1 MSIARYKV
9 KGLDAQV
16 IGDILLRLLP
26 VCGIVGI
33 TLPLV
38 IGQPNL
44 TTLGLYLGIP
54 MILAPIIYTRYQNV
68 SFKLVQLENRKFYPF
83 IIIYLLS
90 FTASLILLYT
100 HDVRPYL
107 YYLAITIIVTIILLE
122 ILHFNHSSKK
132 STIILLQ
139 IMAVVLNLT
148 WGVTLNYHYFIARTD
163 PLAHAW
169 LITNLLDSGYVTDIF
184 GIYEAFPLWHILVS
198 SLYQVLNLSIP
209 PHKLMFFTNGLIYS
223 FAIPVIYLISSKIF
237 KNEKIPL
244 LSALFLCIYPDF
256 IFYGMSSIAR
266 SVVTFLMFVLILLL
280 LGRTNKSKILLILI
294 VAFALIAYHTAS
306 MPFILAIL
314 LSIYIMQYILAA
326 KSEDQVVT
334 PYIFALIGVMTL
346 VYWIYQ
352 SVDIFQTL
360 ASNIKIEA
368 PEGTLTQSIVVT
380 PLNEVFNYLQ
390 FTPLLLFVILG
401 CTWALAYR
409 KIGTPGKIFCFSGL
423 LLAGVAFPGPALLI
437 NKLAR
442 NLNIGRFGEYAM
454 LFIAVAGAVGLYMMY
469 VKSKKYQ
476 KYLIVILFA
485 TMCFLSVSNDFTAS
499 DNPLVK
505 RPFYTYYLTE
515 EETTAFD
522 NIANATSGYVMADY
536 VTCRYMGN
544 SAYSTKSHILEVEA
558 DDYRLLRDKA
568 EDTILIRD
576 GELAKRPVKL
586 YSSPTEFILE
596 PPWGN
601 QVEYYYADSP
611 VWSTVD
617 SYNKVFHTGTTFAI
631 T

>member
-1 MSIARYKV
+1 MNIARYKV

-26 VCGIVGI
+26 VCGVVGI

-44 TTLGLYLGIP
+44 TILGLYLGIP
-54 MILAPIIYTRYQNV
+54 MILAPIIYTRNQNN
-68 SFKLVQLENRKFYPF
+68 SFKLAQLENRKFYPF

-122 ILHFNHSSKK
+122 ILLFEH
-132 STIILLQ
+132 TPQRTVIILLQ

-148 WGVTLNYHYFIARTD
+148 WGVTLNYHFFISRTD
-163 PLAHAW
+163 PLSHAW
-169 LITNLLDSGYVTDIF
+169 VIMNLLDSGYVTDLF
-184 GIYEAFPLWHILVS
+184 ADYKAFPLWHILVS
-198 SLYQVLNLSIP
+198 SLYQVLDLSIP

-223 FAIPVIYLISSKIF
+223 FAIPVIYLISSKLF
-237 KNEKIPL
+237 KNEKIAL

-256 IFYGMSSIAR
+256 ITYGMSSIAR
-266 SVVTFLMFVLILLL
+266 SVVTPLMLMLILLL
-280 LGRTNKSKILLILI
+280 LEREKRSQLLLALV
-294 VAFALIAYHTAS
+294 VAFALIVYHHAS
-306 MPFILAIL
+306 MPFVLVILFL
-314 LSIYIMQYILAA
+314 IYTLQYVSAA
-326 KSEDQVVT
+326 KPEDQLVT
-334 PYIFALIGVMTL
+334 PHIFALIAVMTL

-360 ASNIKIEA
+360 VKCVKIEA
-368 PEGTLTQSIVVT
+368 PEGTLTQSIIVT
-380 PLNEVFNYLQ
+380 PLSEVFNYLQ
-390 FTPLLLFVILG
+390 FTPLLLFIILG
-401 CTWALAYR
+401 CIWALEYR
-409 KIGTPGKIFCFSGL
+409 KVGILGKIFCFLGL

-437 NKLAR
+437 NKLAS

-454 LFIAVAGAVGLYMMY
+454 LFIVVAGAVGLYMMY

-476 KYLIVILFA
+476 KYLVVILFA

-522 NIANATSGYVMADY
+522 NIANVTSGYVMADY

-558 DDYRLLRDKA
+558 DNYRLLRDKA

-596 PPWGN
+596 PSWGN
-601 QVEYYYADSP
+601 QLEYYYADSP

>member
-1 MSIARYKV
+1 M
-9 KGLDAQV
+9 
-16 IGDILLRLLP
+16 P

-44 TTLGLYLGIP
+44 TILGLYLGIP
-54 MILAPIIYTRYQNV
+54 MILAPIIYTRYQNM
-68 SFKLVQLENRKFYPF
+68 SFKLVQLDNRRFYLF
-83 IIIYLLS
+83 IIIY
-90 FTASLILLYT
+90 ILFFAISIIILYT

-107 YYLAITIIVTIILLE
+107 YYLIMTTIVTIILLE
-122 ILHFNHSSKK
+122 ILHFEHSCRRSAL
-132 STIILLQ
+132 ILLQ
-139 IMAVVLNLT
+139 IMAVVLNLI

-163 PLAHAW
+163 PLAHAG
-169 LITNLLDSGYVTDIF
+169 LITNLLDSGHVTDTF

-198 SLYQVLNLSIP
+198 SLYQILDLSIP
-209 PHKLMFFTNGLIYS
+209 PYKMMFFTNGLIYS

-237 KNEKIPL
+237 KNEKIAL

-266 SVVTFLMFVLILLL
+266 SVVTFLMLVLILLL
-280 LGRTNKSKILLILI
+280 LGRTNKNKILLILI

-306 MPFILAIL
+306 MPFIIAIL
-314 LSIYIMQYILAA
+314 LSICIMQYILAA

-360 ASNIKIEA
+360 ANNIKIEA
-368 PEGTLTQSIVVT
+368 PEGTLTLSIVVT

-390 FTPLLLFVILG
+390 FTPLLFFVILG
-401 CTWALAYR
+401 CIWALAYS
-409 KIGTPGKIFCFSGL
+409 KIGIPGKIFCFSGL

-437 NKLAR
+437 NKLAS
-442 NLNIGRFGEYAM
+442 NFNIGRFGEYAM

-469 VKSKKYQ
+469 VKSKKYH

-522 NIANATSGYVMADY
+522 SIANATSGHVMADY
-536 VTCRYMGN
+536 VTCRYMSY
-544 SAYSTKSHILEVEA
+544 SAYSTKSHILEVKA
-558 DDYRLLRDKA
+558 DNYHLLRNKA

-586 YSSPTEFILE
+586 YSSPTEEFILE

-611 VWSTVD
+611 VWSTID
-617 SYNKVFHTGTTFAI
+617 SYNKVFHTGSIFTI

>member
-1 MSIARYKV
+1 M
-9 KGLDAQV
+9 KGLDTQV

-44 TTLGLYLGIP
+44 TILGLYLGIP

-107 YYLAITIIVTIILLE
+107 YYLTMTIIVTIILLE
-122 ILHFNHSSKK
+122 ILLFEH
-132 STIILLQ
+132 TPQRTVIILLQ

-148 WGVTLNYHYFIARTD
+148 WGVTLNYHYFISRTD
-163 PLAHAW
+163 PIVHVW
-169 LITNLLDSGYVTDIF
+169 WITNLLDSGYVTNIF
-184 GIYEAFPLWHILVS
+184 ANYKAFPLWHILIS
-198 SLYQVLNLSIP
+198 SLYQVMNLSVP

-223 FAIPVIYLISSKIF
+223 FAIPVIYLVSSKIF
-237 KNEKIPL
+237 KSEKIAL

-256 IFYGMSSIAR
+256 ILYGMASIAR
-266 SVVTFLMFVLILLL
+266 SVVTFLMLVLILLL
-280 LGRTNKSKILLILI
+280 LGRAKRSKLFLIP
-294 VAFALIAYHTAS
+294 VVVFALIAYHTAS
-306 MPFILAIL
+306 MPFILVIL
-314 LSIYIMQYILAA
+314 LSIYIMQYILIS
-326 KSEDQVVT
+326 KSEDQIIT
-334 PYIFALIGVMTL
+334 PHILGFIVVMTF

-352 SVDIFQTL
+352 SIDILQTFV
-360 ASNIKIEA
+360 NCIKVEA
-368 PEGTLTQSIVVT
+368 PEGTLTQSIIVT

-390 FTPLLLFVILG
+390 FTPLLLFIILG
-401 CTWALAYR
+401 CIWALEYR
-409 KIGTPGKIFCFSGL
+409 KVGILGKIFCFLGL

-437 NKLAR
+437 NKLAS
-442 NLNIGRFGEYAM
+442 NLNLGRFGEYAM
-454 LFIAVAGAVGLYMMY
+454 LFIAVAGAVGLYMVY
-469 VKSKKYQ
+469 VKSKKHQ

-505 RPFYTYYLTE
+505 RPFYTYYLTNE
-515 EETTAFD
+515 DTIAFD
-522 NIANATSGYVMADY
+522 HAGNITSGYVMADY
-536 VTCRYMGN
+536 VTTRYLSY
-544 SAYSTKSHILEVEA
+544 SAHSTKSHILEVGA
-558 DDYRLLRDKA
+558 DNYRLLRDTA
-568 EDTILIRD
+568 EDVFLIRE
-576 GELAKRPVKL
+576 GELAKRPIKL
-586 YSSPTEFILE
+586 YPSSTDEFILN
-596 PPWGN
+596 PSWSN
-601 QVEYYYADSP
+601 QLEYFYADSP
-611 VWSTVD
+611 IWSMVD
-617 SYNKVFHTGTTFAI
+617 SYNKVFHTGNIFMI